1 MLVLKRMLSRADW
14 TCCLSIRACHLRVS
28 NLRAVVA
35 LYWFGIEG
43 QEFGVGAFVVSGDL
57 NCVGWLFGALFEDS
71 FECAVFDFDVI
82 CEPNAF
88 LGHVKLVI
96 FEIEASSPVMMQSW
110 PVYLL
115 MKAFSMVTS
124 LSLIG
129 SEYWSKLVPEYL
141 NNNSCLPCS

>member
-1 MLVLKRMLSRADW
+1 MLSRADW
-14 TCCLSIRACHLRVS
+14 TCWFGIRACHFCVS
-28 NLRAVVA
+28 NFRAVVA

-43 QEFGVGAFVVSGDL
+43 PGGNSYTRFGVDAFVVSGDL
-57 NCVGWLFGALFEDS
+57 NSVGWLFGALFEDS
-71 FECAVFDFDVI
+71 FECAIFDFEISCGVDPVVI

-124 LSLIG
+124 LSLSGRNIG
-129 SEYWSKLVPEYL
+129 V
-141 NNNSCLPCS
+141 N